1 MPDDVPGMFAHAY
14 YTSVRGD
21 CRFGSAPRFDA
32 SSLGD
37 DETASTNHYGSMVA
51 TRLALNDSP
60 AGKTYRRHGAA
71 FCRTLVPTLTTL

>member
-1 MPDDVPGMFAHAY
+1 MPDDVAGMFAHAY

-51 TRLALNDSP
+51 TRLALSVDGLGAS
-60 AGKTYRRHGAA
+60 RRAIAA
-71 FCRTLVPTLTTL
+71 TEIIEESESVGV